1 MLFPVKSPGKTPYFC
16 DPALGSRDIYRV
28 TFSATAETRRDKK
41 ETRFYAM
48 MTLAALIWMLVIGA
62 IAGWLAGLVMK
73 GRGFGILGNIVIGIV
88 GAVIGGF
95 LFNALGIAFWGLLGT
110 LLVAFIG
117 AVILLFIV
125 GLIKRA

>member
-1 MLFPVKSPGKTPYFC
+1 
-16 DPALGSRDIYRV
+16 
-28 TFSATAETRRDKK
+28 
-41 ETRFYAM
+41 M

-88 GAVIGGF
+88 GAVIGGS